1 MGIIGKMLK
10 KEDSSDEAKKAQS
23 GEPKTDNSKQ
33 SDVKVE
39 EKETKPVAKATK
51 AEATAKVE
59 KKPVVKQAKVTKKV
73 DTNAY
78 KVLSH
83 PLISEKATD
92 MAMENKYVFIVP
104 LSANKSEIQ
113 KTVTNIYGVKP
124 VSVNIMKKPGKKVR
138 YGRRFGYQKDMKKAV
153 VTLKPGEKIEVYEGV

>member
-10 KEDSSDEAKKAQS
+10 KDDSSDETKKVQPEEAK
-23 GEPKTDNSKQ
+23 KTDNTKQ
-33 SDVKVE
+33 SDVKVD
-39 EKETKPVAKATK
+39 EKEVKPVAK
-51 AEATAKVE
+51 
-59 KKPVVKQAKVTKKV
+59 PVVKPVKVTKKV

-104 LSANKSEIQ
+104 ITANKSEIQ

-124 VSVNIMKKPGKKVR
+124 VSVNIMKKRGKKVR
-138 YGRRFGYQKDMKKAV
+138 YGRRFGHQKDMKKAV
-153 VTLKPGEKIEVYEGV
+153 ITLKPGQKIEVYEGV